1 MCLQLLALSVSTSW
15 KMLGLLSSPSN
26 QAWSLSRVYFARLNQ
41 MTPKTP
47 RLQNTIWPASLAS
60 RRRPD
65 IGQKFM
71 QEVLVQRAA
80 RMYHPLRET
89 RLQSLDWIPNM
100 LLNLKSLD
108 LNEVKLWV
116 SIAMSSYCSSQRFLH
131 PIRLMPW
138 GDWIIVA
145 RMPPGYQEIEL
156 LKNSLRLKEFSTPK
170 FITCHVVCPITNHGV
185 HNTAFLH
192 VWITS
197 ARVYLK
203 SSWDLPI
210 IGNREA

>member
-1 MCLQLLALSVSTSW
+1 M
-15 KMLGLLSSPSN
+15 
-26 QAWSLSRVYFARLNQ
+26 
-41 MTPKTP
+41 
-47 RLQNTIWPASLAS
+47 
-60 RRRPD
+60 
-65 IGQKFM
+65 
-71 QEVLVQRAA
+71 
-80 RMYHPLRET
+80 
-89 RLQSLDWIPNM
+89 
-100 LLNLKSLD
+100 
-108 LNEVKLWV
+108 
-116 SIAMSSYCSSQRFLH
+116 
-131 PIRLMPW
+131 
-138 GDWIIVA
+138 A